1 VFILLQ
7 TWCIYLHVM
16 YLCKLSHAQWQLS
29 NTDFRQST
37 NLILFFSSAEP
48 WMYLYVTVL
57 LKVSFETV
65 CNAEPPESNL
75 SVFCLLLLRVN
86 CVSISMHEVQ
96 WRHWMEHKSILE
108 VYIMWT
114 GRERVK
120 LQKLEIL
127 KPKLSVDCI
136 FLLVYIWTTVCK
148 YNVSLLLHRKPP
160 AWPW

>member
-1 VFILLQ
+1 MLCACVYFVTDMVHLPSCDVFVQTVTCTVTAEQYWLQ
-7 TWCIYLHVM
+7 TIH
-16 YLCKLSHAQWQLS
+16 
-29 NTDFRQST
+29 QSY
-37 NLILFFSSAEP
+37 S
-48 WMYLYVTVL
+48 VL

-136 FLLVYIWTTVCK
+136 FLYWCIFEQQFANTM
-148 YNVSLLLHRKPP
+148 
-160 AWPW
+160 